1 MYHITSLW
9 IQTLSEKVQYGWHSL
24 NHSHIAQSYFLR
36 RYNWIHR
43 DSYSNI
49 YKVVPPRR
57 DVVSLVYLG
66 LFHPMKKL
74 ELDIT
79 PIWINPFKTEKCVPS
94 GSWTVC
100 YWTWPSRNSEFS
112 HTKMVMFHSF
122 LYVYQRLIPAP
133 FRRSQICA
141 LLSAGDESQRS
152 ALCFGWPVV
161 YRARPPQ
168 PGGVFTGTV
177 NLVNPCRFGYLG
189 SMWAMILGSTL
200 W

>member
-1 MYHITSLW
+1 
-9 IQTLSEKVQYGWHSL
+9 
-24 NHSHIAQSYFLR
+24 
-36 RYNWIHR
+36 
-43 DSYSNI
+43 
-49 YKVVPPRR
+49 
-57 DVVSLVYLG
+57 
-66 LFHPMKKL
+66 MKKL

-168 PGGVFTGTV
+168 PGGVFHGYCKFGQPLSIRV
-177 NLVNPCRFGYLG
+177 PWKYVGYDFGKYPLVNRQKTMEITIFYRKTHYKLPFSIAMLNYQRVPSPVYG
-189 SMWAMILGSTL
+189 SIPIVG
-200 W
+200 